1 MQAKTS
7 TNIIIFQDAKS
18 PYWMCQYTG
27 PDGLRRKKTTKVP
40 ILGGLYQGE
49 KLSKSQAKNRALIVA
64 HAIAQQTDENHKNHN
79 NMTVDELFKLMLQGK
94 LGRIS
99 VASYENAKAA
109 YKLFTSWLGKRA
121 TQPIST
127 ITKADIKSWV
137 IYRRAQV
144 RAATCRKDLSAIR
157 SAFEWAVD
165 AEIIDRNPCDK
176 VSVPQDNKDEKI
188 VKEAFTLDE
197 ISLLLAKLPDE
208 WASAVR
214 CCLGT
219 FGQRL
224 GDILS
229 LKWEQFDFTARTV
242 NIVTGKTARVLTQPM
257 QPWFYE
263 WALQR
268 YEQRPEGAVYL
279 HPRLHVHSNPS
290 PEFTQLV
297 RLHGIGVSSTTIN
310 NGRRRTWHSKTFHSL
325 RSTVATLLQAAGV
338 SQGMAMQLVGHESAD
353 VHAVYIRPS
362 IAQLQVAAHTLPSIE

>member
-1 MQAKTS
+1 MKQTHITS
-7 TNIIIFQDAKS
+7 VSLSQDGKS
-18 PYWMCQYTG
+18 PFWMAQWTLST
-27 PDGLRRKKTTKVP
+27 GLRQKKSTKVP
-40 ILGGLYQGE
+40 VAGGLFQGE
-49 KLSKSQAKNRALIVA
+49 RLSRTQAKSRALLIA
-64 HAIAQQTDENHKNHN
+64 HELADDALRTDLQTNKTS
-79 NMTVDELFKLMLQGK
+79 MLELCDLMLQGK

-121 TQPIST
+121 TQPIRT

-157 SAFEWAVD
+157 SAF
-165 AEIIDRNPCDK
+165 
-176 VSVPQDNKDEKI
+176 
-188 VKEAFTLDE
+188 
-197 ISLLLAKLPDE
+197 E

>member
-1 MQAKTS
+1 MKTTHITS
-7 TNIIIFQDAKS
+7 VTLTQDAKS
-18 PYWMCQYTG
+18 PYWIAQWTLSTG
-27 PDGLRRKKTTKVP
+27 IRQKKSTKVP
-40 ILGGLYQGE
+40 VNGGLFRGE
-49 KLSKSQAKNRALIVA
+49 TLSRVQAKNRATLIA
-64 HAIAQQTDENHKNHN
+64 RDLAEESLQADLS
-79 NMTVDELFKLMLQGK
+79 TVKTSMQDICTLMLQGK

-165 AEIIDRNPCDK
+165 AEIIPRNPCDK
-176 VSVPQDNKDEKI
+176 IAIPSDTKDEKI

-197 ISLLLAKLPDE
+197 ISLLLTKLPDE

-214 CCLGT
+214 CCHGT

-362 IAQLQVAAHTLPSIE
+362 IAQLQVAAHTLPAIE

>member
-1 MQAKTS
+1 MKQTHITS
-7 TNIIIFQDAKS
+7 VSLSQDGKS
-18 PYWMCQYTG
+18 PFWMAQWTLST
-27 PDGLRRKKTTKVP
+27 GLRQKKSTKVP
-40 ILGGLYQGE
+40 VAGGLFQGE
-49 KLSKSQAKNRALIVA
+49 RLSRTQAKSRALLIA
-64 HAIAQQTDENHKNHN
+64 HELADDALRTDLQTNKTS
-79 NMTVDELFKLMLQGK
+79 MLELCDLMLKGK
-94 LGRIS
+94 LGRVSI
-99 VASYENAKAA
+99 ATYDNAKVA
-109 YKLFTSWLGKRA
+109 YKIFTDWLGKKA
-121 TQPIST
+121 SAPICH
-127 ITKADIKSWV
+127 ITKADIKTWV
-137 IYRRAQV
+137 NDRRSQV

-157 SAFEWAVD
+157 AAFTWAVD
-165 AEIIDRNPCDK
+165 AEIIDKNPCDK
-176 VSVPQDNKDEKI
+176 VAVPHDTKDEKI

-279 HPRLHVHSNPS
+279 HPRLHGHSNPS